1 MSYYSSNDSSPVLSI
16 VFILGALFFCFMF
29 AKCQN
34 SLADKELNKVSNTA
48 KAEYLEHNTESW
60 SNKFVGGNSMK
71 KAVYATYQGIAK
83 ENNIS
88 VYEAVKQT
96 RGKFAGQF
104 KTHFR
109 SLSSFLSLPNIRNA
123 YRSDEMG
130 KQVVIV
136 HFTWQECSGSGDDHH
151 CWTEHDEVIIPEIVQ
166 PRQQYQEERYESN
179 YEDEPEETGTVGIDY
194 EGFDMQV
201 NHEPTVG
208 IDYDNFDMVIN

>member
-1 MSYYSSNDSSPVLSI
+1 MSYYDNDSNAGCSIMTLIVVL
-16 VFILGALFFCFMF
+16 ILCFLF
-29 AKCQN
+29 ATCQN
-34 SLADKELNKVSNTA
+34 SLADKELNKVSKTA

-60 SNKFVGGNSMK
+60 GNKIVGGNSMK
-71 KAVYATYQGIAK
+71 KAVYATYQSIAK

-123 YRSDEMG
+123 YRSDDMG

-136 HFTWQECSGSGDDHH
+136 HFTWTECSGSGDSHH
-151 CWTEHDEVIIPEIVQ
+151 CWTEHDEVVIPEIVQ
-166 PRQQYQEERYESN
+166 RRTY
-179 YEDEPEETGTVGIDY
+179 DEYDAPHGSVYIDY
-194 EGFDMQV
+194 EGFDM
-201 NHEPTVG
+201 TVSNQG
-208 IDYDNFDMVIN
+208 LTKQKTFTIF